1 MTMPPD
7 TRPDARPDARPESEP
22 STASEVPR
30 TTVEYPVPRATA
42 EYPAFGDAAR
52 PTPGSGRAVS
62 GRGARVGL
70 RLFGIVGLDRP
81 HAHDTPPVLPDTDL
95 VGYRDIAAVVEPG
108 AYTAEPMGAV
118 ALERHR
124 VVVDE
129 VFARRTIVP
138 APPGTV
144 FRSREALASWLELH
158 YFTLVDA
165 LGFVEERAVARV
177 TATWTADADA
187 ARRVSPLHLDAGAP
201 PLEESAE
208 SDALVAEAA
217 EPFRALRREA
227 VSLLVLRAEELG
239 EPAAAYA
246 SFLVERA
253 RWAQFEQAV
262 AREAQL
268 RPGLQLRLTGPWP
281 PYDFVRMQFR
291 G

>member
-1 MTMPPD
+1 MTMPPDTRPD
-7 TRPDARPDARPESEP
+7 TRPDARPDAEP
-22 STASEVPR
+22 STASDVPR

-42 EYPAFGDAAR
+42 EYPVLGDAAR
-52 PTPGSGRAVS
+52 PTPGTGRAVP

-70 RLFGIVGLDRP
+70 RLFGVVALERP
-81 HAHDTPPVLPDTDL
+81 HPHTAPPVLPDTDL
-95 VGYRDIAAVVEPG
+95 VTYRDIGAVVEPG

-124 VVVDE
+124 QVVDD

-158 YFTLVDA
+158 YFTLVEA
-165 LGFVEERAVARV
+165 LGFVEDRATARV
-177 TATWTADADA
+177 TASWTSDGDA

-201 PLEESAE
+201 HEERVE
-208 SDALVAEAA
+208 VDALVTEAA

-227 VSLLVLRAEELG
+227 VSLLVLRAEEVG

-253 RWAQFEQAV
+253 RWTQFEQAV
-262 AREAQL
+262 LREAQL
-268 RPGLQLRLTGPWP
+268 RPGLQLRLSGPWP

>member
-7 TRPDARPDARPESEP
+7 TRPDIRPDARPDGEP
-22 STASEVPR
+22 STASDVPR
-30 TTVEYPVPRATA
+30 TTVEYPVPRATS
-42 EYPAFGDAAR
+42 EYPVLGDTGR
-52 PTPGSGRAVS
+52 PTPGAGRAVA

-70 RLFGIVGLDRP
+70 RLFGVVGLDRP
-81 HAHDTPPVLPDTDL
+81 HVHGAPPVLPDTDL
-95 VGYRDIAAVVEPG
+95 VAYRDVGAVVEPG

-124 VVVDE
+124 AVVDD
-129 VFARRTIVP
+129 VFARRAIVP

-165 LGFVEERAVARV
+165 LGFVEDRAAARV
-177 TATWTADADA
+177 TVSWTATADA
-187 ARRVSPLHLDAGAP
+187 ARRAAPLHLDSGAP
-201 PLEESAE
+201 AGEERAE
-208 SDALVAEAA
+208 ADALVAEAA

-227 VSLLVLRAEELG
+227 VSLLVLRADELG

-268 RPGLQLRLTGPWP
+268 RPGLELRLSGPWP
-281 PYDFVRMQFR
+281 PYDFVRMQFH

>member
-1 MTMPPD
+1 MTMPPEI
-7 TRPDARPDARPESEP
+7 RPDASPEAEP
-22 STASEVPR
+22 STASDVPR

-42 EYPAFGDAAR
+42 EYPTLGDVAR
-52 PTPGSGRAVS
+52 PTPGAGRAAP
-62 GRGARVGL
+62 GRGTRVGL
-70 RLFGIVGLDRP
+70 RMFGIVGLDRP
-81 HAHDTPPVLPDTDL
+81 LPHPTPPVLPETDL
-95 VGYRDIAAVVEPG
+95 VAYRDIAAVVEPG
-108 AYTAEPMGAV
+108 AYTAEPMGAG

-124 VVVDE
+124 SVVDE
-129 VFARRTIVP
+129 VFARRAVVP

-165 LGFVEERAVARV
+165 LGFVEDRAAARV
-177 TATWTADADA
+177 TVAWAADADA
-187 ARRVSPLHLDAGAP
+187 SRRASPLHLDAGQP
-201 PLEESAE
+201 TGEERAE
-208 SDALVAEAA
+208 SDALVAEAG

-239 EPAAAYA
+239 EPAAAYG